1 MPRSAKIQMNSG
13 TRTRNAKTASGS
25 GLFTG
30 SIRVYQSSSAAS
42 IRRYSS
48 AVGSKELEEAL
59 WVEEGDED
67 VEEDVDAEAFSLELS
82 EELEEER

>member
-1 MPRSAKIQMNSG
+1 MEVFRPINYAEGIDVR
-13 TRTRNAKTASGS
+13 R
-25 GLFTG
+25 LFIDYMIANG
-30 SIRVYQSSSAAS
+30 MAGQNLNQSSSAAS

-67 VEEDVDAEAFSLELS
+67 VDTDAFSLELS